1 MRVRTRGGEPGVTV
15 LGGPHPLIMLRH
27 REPAKMPS
35 HRHGDLMASAA
46 ACPPAEARHRV
57 PLPDDDGH
65 GDAHD
70 PVTCLYILRY
80 QEFRRVDEAEA
91 GRQV

>member
-35 HRHGDLMASAA
+35 YRHGDLMASAA